1 MNTKKDQMTKQ
12 IATKR
17 KTAQRGGVRQKKDI
31 QALLQQ
37 AESDD
42 AIETMTETLKGR
54 VIYRAQDVKRARGFR
69 HRSERS
75 HYMHHVLIDRIKEG
89 IKASS
94 FEMVTEAYGIPMSE
108 GYKVMRIPQS
118 TLRRRIKDGKL
129 LPDESDRVYRYAE
142 LMTLAT
148 EMMNQDASR
157 AATWFKTKMDIFDG
171 EAPLQH
177 AMTEVGAR
185 EVEDLIGRIRH
196 GVFS

>member
-1 MNTKKDQMTKQ
+1 MNIHKDQMAKKAVSKSK
-12 IATKR
+12 AT
-17 KTAQRGGVRQKKDI
+17 QRGGIRQKKDI
-31 QALLQQ
+31 SVLLQQ
-37 AESDD
+37 AEADD
-42 AIETMTETLKGR
+42 TIESMTDTLKGR
-54 VIYRAQDVKRARGFR
+54 VVYRTQDVKRARRFR
-69 HRSERS
+69 RRAERS
-75 HYMHHVLIDRIKEG
+75 QYMHHVLIDRIKEG

-94 FEMVTEAYGIPMSE
+94 FEMVTEAYNITMSE
-108 GYKVMRIPQS
+108 GYRIMRIPQS
-118 TLRRRIKDGKL
+118 TLRRRMKDGKL

-148 EMMNQDASR
+148 EMMNQDANR

-171 EAPLQH
+171 ETPLQH

>member
-1 MNTKKDQMTKQ
+1 MNIQKGQMAKKSVAKS
-12 IATKR
+12 KV
-17 KTAQRGGVRQKKDI
+17 AQRGGVRQKKDI
-31 QALLQQ
+31 SALLQQ
-37 AESDD
+37 AEDDD

-54 VIYRAQDVKRARGFR
+54 VVYRVQDVKRAKGFR
-69 HRSERS
+69 RRSERS
-75 HYMHHVLIDRIKEG
+75 HYIHHVLIERIKEG

-108 GYKVMRIPQS
+108 GYRVMRIPQS
-118 TLRRRIKDGKL
+118 TLRRRMKDGKL

-157 AATWFKTKMDIFDG
+157 AATWFKTEMDIFDG
-171 EAPLQH
+171 ETPLQH